1 MIDNFPTKPL
11 SQAQTEQLA
20 RLEADY
26 KTIFATLKAE
36 RGFKQAMLK
45 KVNSDNE
52 ADYWQGRID
61 EAQRAIDALVR
72 VKDIAKVLLLE
83 RNLSVAEEWKQE
95 ELIQDVEV
103 KSVRLNY

>member
-11 SQAQTEQLA
+11 SQSQSEQLA

-26 KTIFATLKAE
+26 KTIFVALREKRDNCQRMFAEAEEERATHWREK
-36 RGFKQAMLK
+36 R
-45 KVNSDNE
+45 
-52 ADYWQGRID
+52 D

-95 ELIQDVEV
+95 ELIQDVEFRP
-103 KSVRLNY
+103 VRLNY

>member
-11 SQAQTEQLA
+11 SQSQTEQLA
-20 RLEADY
+20 RLETDY

-36 RGFKQAMLK
+36 RGFRQTMRERAAADKL
-45 KVNSDNE
+45 
-52 ADYWQGRID
+52 DYWQGRID

-95 ELIQDVEV
+95 GLMQDVEA
-103 KSVRLNY
+103 KPVRLNY